1 MSGPYREQS
10 VYGKVA
16 GGGCR
21 FFISQAACPTNSA
34 ARPEASAIGP
44 ETAIPP
50 DENDPRMSRSKE
62 RHTAN
67 NGQIL
72 FFIIFVRQQNSEK
85 QNEQNYN
92 RAQK

>member
-1 MSGPYREQS
+1 MCGVPI
-10 VYGKVA
+10 
-16 GGGCR
+16 
-21 FFISQAACPTNSA
+21 FIPQAACPTNAA

-50 DENDPRMSRSKE
+50 DENDPRMFRSKE
-62 RHTAN
+62 RHTARN
-67 NGQIL
+67 RTNT